1 MRDIILELDRW
12 ISDGNDVVIATV
24 VSTWGS
30 APRAVGAKMA
40 LTANGKMSGSVSG
53 GCVEGAVAEA
63 AKQVFKSLQPNL
75 LEFGVTDETAW
86 DVGLACGGTICVFV
100 QLLNEDIFRA
110 TRSSNNEAFAT
121 LTVIDGPKNLLGRQ
135 LFVADNGDQTGSINS
150 DLDNDVLSIA
160 RAALQKGTSQLTKL
174 RDGIE
179 IFVEIVSNP
188 PTLILVG
195 GVHIAIP
202 LSKMAKM
209 IGFRTIVIDPR
220 RSFGSRER
228 FPDVDVLLHS
238 WPDSALSKLDLN
250 NSTAVAVLTH
260 DPKIDDL
267 ALAMALPSQ
276 VFYVG
281 ALGSQNTN
289 ALRRK
294 RLLEAGLKQK
304 DVDRLSA
311 PIGLDIGG
319 RSPQEIAL
327 AVMAEIISIQYS
339 SRD

>member
-12 ISDGNDVVIATV
+12 ISDGQDVVLATV

-40 LTANGKMSGSVSG
+40 LTASGKMCGSVSG

-63 AKQVFKSLQPNL
+63 AKQVFNSGQPNF
-75 LEFGVTDETAW
+75 LEFGITDETAW

-100 QLLNEDIFRA
+100 QLLNVDIFRA
-110 TRSSNNEAFAT
+110 IRSSNNEASVTFT
-121 LTVIDGPKNLLGRQ
+121 IIGGSENLLGRQ
-135 LFVADNGDQTGSINS
+135 MFISDNGDQAGSLNFELNPDALIMAS
-150 DLDNDVLSIA
+150 D
-160 RAALQKGTSQLTKL
+160 ALQQGASRITKL
-174 RDGIE
+174 GDNIE
-179 IFVEIVSNP
+179 IFVEVASAP

-209 IGFRTIVIDPR
+209 IGYRTIVIDPR
-220 RSFGSRER
+220 RSFGSIER

-238 WPDSALSKLDLN
+238 WPDIALSELDLN

-289 ALRRK
+289 MLRRK
-294 RLLEAGLKQK
+294 RLLEVGLKQK

-327 AVMAEIISIQYS
+327 AVMAEIISIQY
-339 SRD
+339 RGN